1 MSLEI
6 ITFEKSFQE
15 RLSEYKDVFGV
26 SGHVP
31 VCRIQDEWYYYIENL
46 IEPAGWQ
53 AVWKISRQKCDE
65 FKIRFPTLVIVMV
78 WIFFTLITF
87 IYSWKYSLCISFGV
101 YVVYYISDIFILVS
115 YKP

>member
-15 RLSEYKDVFGV
+15 RLSEYKDILGV
-26 SGHVP
+26 SSHIP

-46 IEPAGWQ
+46 LEPAGWQ
-53 AVWKISRQKCDE
+53 AVWKISRLKCDE

-78 WIFFTLITF
+78 WNFFTLITF
-87 IYSWKYSLCISFGV
+87 IWKCSLCISFGIC
-101 YVVYYISDIFILVS
+101 VV
-115 YKP
+115 